1 MTDEETFDIEEASD
15 LKEEEKKFKTKLSG
29 NLEQKLAQ
37 HNENM
42 FQVLRAIKKTH
53 TIAVAVNF
61 LFFFNDAISLFYL
74 LFLTVAYPGWFVCKL
89 LIVTLSLCT
98 MTFLIVLYNA
108 I

>member
-42 FQVLRAIKKTH
+42 FQVFRAIKKDPYDCGCGKLS
-53 TIAVAVNF
+53 F
-61 LFFFNDAISLFYL
+61 LFQ
-74 LFLTVAYPGWFVCKL
+74 
-89 LIVTLSLCT
+89 
-98 MTFLIVLYNA
+98 
-108 I
+108 